1 MIVEVQA
8 MVEQYLEHA
17 SFYDQY
23 CDDALTARENEQWY
37 EEEYYRDLQAD
48 EWDAMAALELEFER
62 LGIDLQE
69 LI

>member
-1 MIVEVQA
+1 MIVEVRA

-17 SFYDQY
+17 SFYDQH
-23 CDDALTARENEQWY
+23 CDDALSAQEREDWY
-37 EEEYYRDLQAD
+37 GVEYYRDLQAD